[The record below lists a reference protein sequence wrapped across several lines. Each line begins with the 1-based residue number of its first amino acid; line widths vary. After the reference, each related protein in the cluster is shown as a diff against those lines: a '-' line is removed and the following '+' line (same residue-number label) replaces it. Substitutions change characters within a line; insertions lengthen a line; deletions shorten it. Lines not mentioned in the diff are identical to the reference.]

1 MPVDFNTALEELVE
15 KKVMEFVPVLLY
27 KKTRFTPEDIAE
39 LYGIH
44 KDVARN
50 KMNEGQFGEVIEI
63 TKRKKVVTLEGLL
76 EYETKA
82 QRLYQRK
89 TGAEGPCQKKE
100 SDCRSDMKGSEAK

>member
-50 KMNEGQFGEVIEI
+50 KMNDGQFGEVIEI

-76 EYETKA
+76 EYEAKHRGFTSGKPEPKA
-82 QRLYQRK
+82 PSKKRK
-89 TGAEGPCQKKE
+89 AAVG
-100 SDCRSDMKGSEAK
+100 RI

>member
-76 EYETKA
+76 EYESKHKGFTSGKPKTKVLA
-82 QRLYQRK
+82 GR
-89 TGAEGPCQKKE
+89 KKE
-100 SDCRSDMKGSEAK
+100 AAGRI

>member
-39 LYGIH
+39 LYGMH
-44 KDVARN
+44 KDNARRL
-50 KMNEGQFGEVIEI
+50 MNEGQFGEVIEI

-76 EYETKA
+76 EYERKHRGFTSGKPEPKTPSKKRKA
-82 QRLYQRK
+82 AVGRI
-89 TGAEGPCQKKE
+89 
-100 SDCRSDMKGSEAK
+100 

>member
-76 EYETKA
+76 EYEAKHKGFTSGKPKTKVLA
-82 QRLYQRK
+82 GR
-89 TGAEGPCQKKE
+89 KKE
-100 SDCRSDMKGSEAK
+100 AAGRIGKE